1 MLVFEII
8 ILYQG
13 LVPTIGFDTFHV
25 GQIDFYLRHLSD
37 FFKSNVKT
45 FYHDSERL
53 SGLRRRTW
61 SLVPSKLKKLGDMNY
76 FVTEIE
82 IKNGQLKKY
91 LYILSTRFYR
101 RRNKK
106 KVDSIKTGR
115 TVYC

>member
-1 MLVFEII
+1 
-8 ILYQG
+8 
-13 LVPTIGFDTFHV
+13 
-25 GQIDFYLRHLSD
+25 
-37 FFKSNVKT
+37 
-45 FYHDSERL
+45 
-53 SGLRRRTW
+53 
-61 SLVPSKLKKLGDMNY
+61 MNY

-91 LYILSTRFYR
+91 LYILSRRFYR